1 MPNLKYP
8 CATCSK
14 PCQSNQKAIFC
25 DICLLWVHLKCTK
38 LTSKAEIRKQVDA
51 VIQRNAYFAHEENLL
66 LTMLVYDRAS
76 IRQLALRRILAAR
89 KQGSQNCSMRLFKVP
104 KVNFQAEQYMDLI
117 DWQKTIRVEPPLTK
131 NISEQGLMIFI
142 ANSDLTYLS
151 FPKFPCYS
159 QAVERA
165 VLLVSEVL
173 RVVCGYEQRKGII
186 KNKFMSRSEMPKID
200 TKWEFN
206 C

>member
-1 MPNLKYP
+1 MLQKSTFQCGLK
-8 CATCSK
+8 SK
-14 PCQSNQKAIFC
+14 IKLLSQKEVKHFYELIQRSRY
-25 DICLLWVHLKCTK
+25 LET
-38 LTSKAEIRKQVDA
+38 EIRKQVDA

-66 LTMLVYDRAS
+66 LTMLVDDRAS

-89 KQGSQNCSMRLFKVP
+89 KHRSQNCSIRLFKVP
-104 KVNFQAEQYMDLI
+104 KVNFEAEQHIDLI

-131 NISEQGLMIFI
+131 KISEQDLMLYI

-151 FPKFPCYS
+151 FPEFPCHS

-165 VLLVSEVL
+165 VQLVSEVS
-173 RVVCGYEQRKGII
+173 RVVCGYERRDGII
-186 KNKFMSRSEMPKID
+186 KNKLMSRNEMPKID
-200 TKWEFN
+200 TKKDFN